1 MSLALLRPAPLPA
14 DAELP
19 SLTSQGA
26 ASAFAA
32 IMRRNNRRLYRI
44 AWSILRD
51 EAEAEEAVQET
62 YLRAFTN
69 LHGFR
74 GTATLSTWLAR
85 IVINEALGR
94 LRERRSFTDL
104 DEVDRTAWTGQG
116 TSGPLLGAFGRTSPE
131 AAAAHQELKR
141 LIENAVSA
149 LPAPFRVVFVSC
161 AIEQLSVEDVAASL
175 GVSKSTVR
183 TRLYRAKRMLRE
195 ALGAAF
201 ATMLD
206 DVFPFAGSRCE
217 RVAAA
222 VLGRLGLQGSTE
234 PIEGSTGKE
243 GS

>member
-1 MSLALLRPAPLPA
+1 MSLALLHPAPLSA
-14 DAELP
+14 GAEP
-19 SLTSQGA
+19 PPLTSQGA

-69 LHGFR
+69 LHSFR

-131 AAAAHQELKR
+131 AAAAHRELKV
-141 LIENAVSA
+141 LIENAVDA
-149 LPAPFRVVFVSC
+149 LPASFRVVFVAC

-175 GVSKSTVR
+175 GIRKSTVR

-217 RVAAA
+217 RITA
-222 VLGRLGLQGSTE
+222 VVLERLGLQGPTE
-234 PIEGSTGKE
+234 LVEGSTGEKQ
-243 GS
+243 S

>member
-1 MSLALLRPAPLPA
+1 
-14 DAELP
+14 
-19 SLTSQGA
+19 
-26 ASAFAA
+26 
-32 IMRRNNRRLYRI
+32 MRQNNRRLYRI
-44 AWSILRD
+44 ARSILKD
-51 EAEAEEAVQET
+51 DAEAEEAVQET

-69 LHGFR
+69 LHSFR

-94 LRERRSFTDL
+94 LRQRRSFTDL
-104 DEVDRTAWTGQG
+104 DEIDRAAWLGQATPG
-116 TSGPLLGAFGRTSPE
+116 ALLGAFGRTSPE
-131 AAAAHQELKR
+131 AAAAHQELKL
-141 LIENAVSA
+141 LIENAVNA

-161 AIEQLSVEDVAASL
+161 AIEQISVEDVAASL
-175 GVSKSTVR
+175 GIPKSTVR

-217 RVAAA
+217 RITTA
-222 VLGRLGLQGSTE
+222 VLERLGLQGLTE
-234 PIEGSTGKE
+234 LIEGSTGKE

>member
-44 AWSILRD
+44 ARSILRD

-94 LRERRSFTDL
+94 LRERRSLTDL

-116 TSGPLLGAFGRTSPE
+116 TPGALSGAFGRTSPE
-131 AAAAHQELKR
+131 AAAAHRELKV
-141 LIENAVSA
+141 LIENAVDA
-149 LPAPFRVVFVSC
+149 LPASFRVVFVAC
-161 AIEQLSVEDVAASL
+161 AIEQVSVEDVAASL
-175 GVSKSTVR
+175 GIRKSTVR

-206 DVFPFAGSRCE
+206 DIFPFAGSRCE

-234 PIEGSTGKE
+234 LVEGSTGKE

>member
-1 MSLALLRPAPLPA
+1 MSLALLHSAPLPA
-14 DAELP
+14 DAGLP
-19 SLTSQGA
+19 SLTSQGS

-44 AWSILRD
+44 ARSILRD

-69 LHGFR
+69 LHSFR

-94 LRERRSFTDL
+94 LRQRRSFTDL
-104 DEVDRTAWTGQG
+104 DEIDRAAWLGQATPG
-116 TSGPLLGAFGRTSPE
+116 ALLGAFGRTSPE
-131 AAAAHQELKR
+131 AAAAHQELKL
-141 LIENAVSA
+141 LIENAVNA

-175 GVSKSTVR
+175 GIPKSTVR

-206 DVFPFAGSRCE
+206 DIFPFAGSRCE
-217 RVAAA
+217 RITAA
-222 VLGRLGLQGSTE
+222 VLERLGLQGSTE
-234 PIEGSTGKE
+234 LIEGSTGKE